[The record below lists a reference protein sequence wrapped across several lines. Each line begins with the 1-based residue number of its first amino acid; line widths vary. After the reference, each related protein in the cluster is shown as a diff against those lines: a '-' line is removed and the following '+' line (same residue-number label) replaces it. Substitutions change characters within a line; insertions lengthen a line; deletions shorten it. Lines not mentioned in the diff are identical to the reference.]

1 MILTNFDVLFCYFLL
16 FCVIFCN
23 FASFINLTLMNTEI
37 FNEYAE
43 MAIDS
48 ILMDLVTNPER
59 RRYHAGYDLPDGS
72 RLYFEYRKP

>member
-1 MILTNFDVLFCYFLL
+1 
-16 FCVIFCN
+16 
-23 FASFINLTLMNTEI
+23 MNTEI

-48 ILMDLVTNPER
+48 ILMDLVSDPER
-59 RRYHAGYDLPDGS
+59 RRYHAGYALPDGS